1 MSIRA
6 LVVDDSAAI
15 RTFVSSVLESTGEY
29 EVDDVGHGFEAIR
42 QLARTDYGL
51 FVFDVNMPGLTG
63 IELIRAV
70 REHPRYTTAPIVVVT
85 SEGRLGDADR
95 ARQAGAQAVLTKP
108 FTPAALLEAVTAARQ
123 RKSEGSGGGGGSA

>member
-29 EVDDVGHGFEAIR
+29 EVDESGHGFEAIR
-42 QLARTDYGL
+42 QLARAEYGL

-70 REHPRYTTAPIVVVT
+70 REHPRYQGAPIVVVT
-85 SEGRLGDADR
+85 SEGRLGDAER

-108 FTPAALLEAVTAARQ
+108 FTPAALLEAVAGARRSQQ
-123 RKSEGSGGGGGSA
+123 RDSGGGGAA

>member
-29 EVDDVGHGFEAIR
+29 DVDDVGHGFEAIR
-42 QLARTDYGL
+42 LLARAEYGL
-51 FVFDVNMPGLTG
+51 FVFDVNMPDLTG
-63 IELIRAV
+63 IELIRTV
-70 REHPRYTTAPIVVVT
+70 REHPRYQSAPIVVVT

-108 FTPAALLEAVTAARQ
+108 FTPAALLEAVTAAR
-123 RKSEGSGGGGGSA
+123 RHCRGGAGEGGGPA